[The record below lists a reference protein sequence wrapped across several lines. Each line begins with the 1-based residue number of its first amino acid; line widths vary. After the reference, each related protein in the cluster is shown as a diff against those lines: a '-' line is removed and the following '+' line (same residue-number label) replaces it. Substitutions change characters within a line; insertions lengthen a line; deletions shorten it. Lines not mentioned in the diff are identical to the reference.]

1 MEVYEQLERS
11 WHGIQGILGEFKQ
24 RERTWRY
31 ATVYDMNAKN
41 YIHALRSTKEM
52 CDRAIDLR
60 LKMGDL
66 PFAVDKPSWLRKVRV
81 FEALA

>member
-1 MEVYEQLERS
+1 M
-11 WHGIQGILGEFKQ
+11 GFK
-24 RERTWRY
+24 EYWESLSNAKETWRY